1 MRKSKKDRF
10 VTTNIRIPRKSY
22 DRLRECIEHGKKTG
36 DIKSMNDLVNNF
48 IDNFIEKYERNG
60 LTSKLERETLEK
72 ITNTN
77 FLESEQLLN
86 EENVTPDFVK
96 NFLKS
101 HGLTQRRF
109 AEDWAKIET
118 HTLNF
123 FLNQKRPTTK
133 YIENMILFGMFKF
146 FHHQKKLYSDF

>member
-1 MRKSKKDRF
+1 MKNSNEELSVRTNFYLSK
-10 VTTNIRIPRKSY
+10 ILHQ
-22 DRLRECIEHGKKTG
+22 RLRKCVEHGKKTG
-36 DIKSMNDLVNNF
+36 QIKSMSRLVNNLLEDF
-48 IDNFIEKYERNG
+48 VENYERNG
-60 LTSKLERETLEK
+60 LTSKLERETLKK

-118 HTLNF
+118 PTLNR
-123 FLNQKRPTTK
+123 FLTGKTGTTK
-133 YIENMILFGMFKF
+133 YLENMILFGMFKF
-146 FHHQKKLYSDF
+146 FHHQKKLYSGF